1 MKTLSENLKTYVG
14 YDCDVLVAGGGF
26 AGIASALAAARNGAK
41 TILLEREFMLGGLGT
56 LGLITIYL
64 PICDGNGRQVSFG
77 IAEELLKLS
86 IKYGAQDRYPKA
98 WLENGTLED
107 KKKKRFEVQY
117 NPHIFAHLAEQ
128 LLIEAGVKILYGT
141 SVCAVN
147 KTGDRISEVITE
159 SKGGRCAISVKNVV
173 DATGDADVC
182 AMSGE
187 DVCTNPFKNNLA
199 GWYYGIGKDGQF
211 LRQLGAADIPEDH
224 NGENCVA
231 PISNKK
237 YDGLDA
243 EEITDFMI
251 NSRKKAIEDILAKRE
266 AGDRNLEPSFVPVIP
281 QLRMTRRVAGV
292 LELTEEHSDT
302 RFENSV
308 GMVGNWR
315 RKGPVIEVPYTC
327 LYGEKV
333 KNLITAGRC
342 ISASGNM
349 WDIMR
354 VIPVCAVTGQAA
366 GTAAAFGVDFAD
378 VDVKKLQEKL
388 VSDSVVL
395 HISDL
400 EEVK

>member
-1 MKTLSENLKTYVG
+1 MNYIIENLETIVN
-14 YDCDVLVAGGGF
+14 YDCDVLVCGGGF
-26 AGIASALAAARNGAK
+26 AGIAAALASARSGAK
-41 TILLEREFMLGGLGT
+41 TILLEREYMLGGLGT

-86 IKYGAQDRYPKA
+86 IKYGAQERYPKA
-98 WLENGTLED
+98 WLENGTLEE
-107 KKKKRFEVQY
+107 KKKTRYEVQY

-141 SVCAVN
+141 NVCAVN
-147 KTGDRISEVITE
+147 KSGDRISEVVTE

-187 DVCTNPFKNNLA
+187 KVCTNPFKNNLA
-199 GWYYGIGKDGQF
+199 GWYYGIGKNGQF

-224 NGENCVA
+224 KGENHVA

-251 NSRKKAIEDILAKRE
+251 NSRKKAVEDILAKRE
-266 AGDRNLEPSFVPVIP
+266 AGDENLEPSFVPMIP
-281 QLRMTRRVAGV
+281 QLRMTRRVDGV
-292 LELTEEHSDT
+292 FELTVEHSDT

-315 RKGPVIEVPYTC
+315 RRGPVIEVPYTC

-342 ISASGNM
+342 ISTSGNM

-354 VIPVCAVTGQAA
+354 VIPVCSVTGQAA

-388 VSDSVVL
+388 VADSVVL